1 MRFYNDIAVHD
12 DDVIRRIIIIIIKY
26 YYYGFSRLAV
36 YNNIRIRTLQYRIVQ
51 HSSAV
56 VVRLRS
62 FSSSDGRRR
71 RRHDGRCGRIIITP
85 MFLYRMEIIFN
96 HLIAVRR
103 VLSFTLS
110 CRRHNRQYMH
120 RTYTRDY
127 NRLYTRNTR
136 AYT

>member
-12 DDVIRRIIIIIIKY
+12 DDVIRRIIIIIKY

-36 YNNIRIRTLQYRIVQ
+36 YNNIRTDITISHRTTFLGGCR
-51 HSSAV
+51 SSAIIFV
-56 VVRLRS
+56 
-62 FSSSDGRRR
+62 FGWSSSSSWWSLWSHNNHTD
-71 RRHDGRCGRIIITP
+71 
-85 MFLYRMEIIFN
+85 MFLYHMDIIFN
-96 HLIAVRR
+96 HLITVRR
-103 VLSFTLS
+103 VLSFTLC